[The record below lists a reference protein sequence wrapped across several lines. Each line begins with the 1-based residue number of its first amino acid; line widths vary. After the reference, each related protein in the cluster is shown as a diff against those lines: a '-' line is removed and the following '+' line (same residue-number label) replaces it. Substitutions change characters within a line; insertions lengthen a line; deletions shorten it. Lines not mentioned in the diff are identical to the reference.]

1 MKPLISWKRITIGLH
16 ARLILWLLALLGTL
30 WVVLWSN
37 TTSTVKD
44 TASQD
49 IDQRLKT
56 TATLLL
62 GLYTRQAPDK
72 ASRDQA
78 PAIEPSRGVVL
89 TIPSTL
95 GRETPLSFEII
106 SLDTGILATTPDFPG
121 AARDSSPG
129 FEDRTIE
136 DQQWRIFT
144 LADRRQ
150 RLVSRA
156 AILQS
161 NGTTRADNLQRDF
174 ASPLIWLLPVF
185 AMLAVFSVWR
195 GLAPLRRLEKAI
207 AVQDP
212 LAPSPLDIDPAQVP
226 SELRPLIITL
236 DRLMQKVKEVLTRQ
250 RAFTAAA
257 GHELRTPL
265 AGCRAQLQVAR
276 RSQDVDKRQ
285 GAIDKAQHSVDHMSA
300 LVEQL
305 LLLARLDPAAP
316 PPDMEPL
323 DLGHLVRQIV
333 DNVVA
338 SNPDIRF
345 RMQGID
351 RPLFVQGN
359 PTLLDTL
366 IANLLTN
373 AIRFSLPQG
382 RVDVSLARQCDQAI
396 IRVIDQGPGIPL
408 KERDKV
414 FDPFYHCERD
424 ASGKSGN
431 GLGLAIVQAVAN
443 AHGGWAEVVAPD
455 EGGTEFR
462 IYLPLAISTV

>member
-1 MKPLISWKRITIGLH
+1 MKPRVIRHISIGLH

-44 TASQD
+44 TASED

-62 GLYTRQAPDK
+62 DLYTRQEPDR

-78 PAIEPSRGVVL
+78 PTIRPSREVVL
-89 TIPSTL
+89 SIPLTM
-95 GRETPLSFEII
+95 GWETPLSFEII
-106 SLDTGILATTPDFPG
+106 SLDKGILAATPDFPG

-129 FEDRTIE
+129 FEDKFIE
-136 DQQWRIFT
+136 DQEWRIFT
-144 LADRRQ
+144 LGDRRQ
-150 RLVSRA
+150 RLVSRV
-156 AILQS
+156 AIMQS
-161 NGTTRADNLQRDF
+161 NGATRADNLYSEF

-185 AMLAVFSVWR
+185 AILAVFSVWR
-195 GLAPLRRLEKAI
+195 GLAPLRRLEKVI
-207 AVQDP
+207 ADQDP

-236 DRLMQKVKEVLTRQ
+236 DRLMKKVKEVLTRQ

-276 RSQDVDKRQ
+276 RSQEVDKRQ
-285 GAIDKAQHSVDHMSA
+285 GAIDKAQHSIDHMSA

-316 PPDMEPL
+316 PPDVEPL

-333 DNVVA
+333 DEVDA
-338 SNPDIRF
+338 SNADIRL
-345 RMQGID
+345 RLQCVD
-351 RPLFVQGN
+351 RALYVQGN

-373 AIRFSLPQG
+373 AIRFSPPQG
-382 RVDVSLARQCDQAI
+382 RVDVSLTRQRDQAVI
-396 IRVIDQGPGIPL
+396 QVIDQGPGIPL
-408 KERDKV
+408 EEREIV
-414 FDPFYHCERD
+414 FDPFQYRERD

-431 GLGLAIVQAVAN
+431 GLGLAIVKAVAN
-443 AHGGWAEVVAPD
+443 AHGGWAEVVSPD
-455 EGGTEFR
+455 EDGTEFR
-462 IYLPLAISTV
+462 IHLPLAISTV